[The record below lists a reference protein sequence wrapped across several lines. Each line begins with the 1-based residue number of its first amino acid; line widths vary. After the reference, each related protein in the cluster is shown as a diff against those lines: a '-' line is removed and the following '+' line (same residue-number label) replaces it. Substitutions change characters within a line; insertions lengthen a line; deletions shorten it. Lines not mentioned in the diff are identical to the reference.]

1 MVAFIMDKQ
10 NIGRLNQLFE
20 KMVASAISSSEKNE
34 LDILYSRF
42 IDEGRTNRSVEHLK
56 ASRQSIRANY

>member
-1 MVAFIMDKQ
+1 MDKQ

-20 KMVASAISSSEKNE
+20 KMVASAISSSEKHE
-34 LDILYSRF
+34 LNILYSRF
-42 IDEGRTNRSVEHLK
+42 IDEGRTSCSVEHLK